1 MASPSRSDHPPLSPQ
16 FSFLH
21 VSRSTIDDTISQNLN
36 SLNTPASR
44 TFDPSST
51 ARRFQTPRNRSLP
64 AASCR
69 TFTEH
74 VLLPSWQSRS
84 DVLNYCASVAA
95 SDDPDDPDSVV
106 RIATNTAGQERV
118 VDERLDPYSGK
129 FYPRE
134 SRTEILA
141 RVIRNERLVEDI
153 IRERSWRI
161 VGEKCEEFGGV
172 AGDWRKALDEW
183 RKRKVA
189 GKEAAERTLE
199 LAQGKKAAE
208 RNLELAQ

>member
-1 MASPSRSDHPPLSPQ
+1 M
-16 FSFLH
+16 
-21 VSRSTIDDTISQNLN
+21 
-36 SLNTPASR
+36 
-44 TFDPSST
+44 
-51 ARRFQTPRNRSLP
+51 
-64 AASCR
+64 
-69 TFTEH
+69 
-74 VLLPSWQSRS
+74 
-84 DVLNYCASVAA
+84 
-95 SDDPDDPDSVV
+95 
-106 RIATNTAGQERV
+106 
-118 VDERLDPYSGK
+118 DERLDPYSGK

-172 AGDWRKALDEW
+172 AGDWRKALDGW